1 MDDYLKAARLNSKR
15 KYLKETF
22 DYLTDIGKPK
32 KFKSSSN
39 YPPIDKI
46 DFLIEKGQRCFN
58 FKAASLNLVSNIV
71 QYQNHNYG
79 FAKPFSVRNDEFYW
93 TNPIGVASLTMLMNE
108 DLKSEGE
115 IWHIESS
122 FNISEKKHFRLVI
135 PKTHNP
141 LKDHHQFIQS
151 ESFNVEE
158 SLKFAGLSEFQCNQN
173 LFHLFDYNNNQNGND
188 YFLFI
193 DSMTSI
199 KYDEFEKYIGAI
211 SYSLGIITGEVLRNE
226 MYILQSSN
234 NDFKVISGFQY
245 RRIEDSI
252 SSGMEVVSPH
262 LLWEITKSNSQDG
275 YINLEVFSNIVN
287 KAREDKRFLRALK
300 IISEANEY
308 PLEIRASAYSVALET
323 VKNIVLEENS
333 EKINPFKDRKF
344 AAKIIKS
351 LKDII
356 IPIEASFFN
365 NKETVINKLEQI
377 NQVTNKDSFKIAF
390 DLCGFT
396 LTDIDEKALLKRND
410 FLHGRIP
417 FEDEEEANQNQE
429 LKFITYK
436 LHFLVTALI
445 MKYCKFSGL
454 LKNNPKFFSVFAED
468 NKEIDEPLFRKT

>member
-1 MDDYLKAARLNSKR
+1 MDDYFKETRLNSKR
-15 KYLKETF
+15 KHLKETF
-22 DYLTDIGKPK
+22 DYLYDIGKPK
-32 KFKSSSN
+32 KLKSSSN
-39 YPPIDKI
+39 FPPIDKI
-46 DFLIEKGQRCFN
+46 DFLIEKGERCFN
-58 FKAASLNLVSNIV
+58 FKAPSLNLVSNIA
-71 QYQNHNYG
+71 QYQNYNYG
-79 FAKPFSVRNDEFYW
+79 FAKSFSVQNKESHIIIP
-93 TNPIGVASLTMLMNE
+93 NGVANLTILMND
-108 DLKSEGE
+108 DLGSEGE
-115 IWHIESS
+115 IWHLESL
-122 FNISEKKHFRLVI
+122 FNVSEKNHFRLVI
-135 PKTHNP
+135 PKKHNP

-158 SLKFAGLSEFQCNQN
+158 SLKFAGLSVFQCNQT
-173 LFHLFDYNNNQNGND
+173 LFHLFDYNNDQHEED

-193 DSMTSI
+193 DSMTPI
-199 KYDEFEKYIGAI
+199 KYDEFEKSIGAI
-211 SYSLGIITGEVLRNE
+211 FYSLGMITGEVLRNE

-234 NDFKVISGFQY
+234 NNFKLISGFQY

-262 LLWEITKSNSQDG
+262 LLWDFTRSNSQEA
-275 YINLEVFSNIVN
+275 YINMEVFSNIVN
-287 KAREDKRFLRALK
+287 KARQDKRFLRALK

-323 VKNIVLEENS
+323 VKNIVVEENN

-351 LKDII
+351 LKEII
-356 IPIEASFFN
+356 TPLEDTFFN
-365 NKETVINKLEQI
+365 NKETVLNKLEQI

-390 DLCGFT
+390 DICGFS

-417 FEDEEEANQNQE
+417 FEDEEEAEKNQE

-468 NKEIDEPLFRKT
+468 NKEIDEPLFRKA